1 MKNNKKLIALAAMAI
16 TLGIFTLSG
25 CGASGSE
32 ADTTTAAV
40 SSDTSAETAETASEA
55 EVLETTISET
65 STAPE
70 TTETSEETTAEPL
83 TLAWEEKPI
92 ISSLPFTIEYS
103 DPSKEEC
110 AEKDDPVEKLLERS
124 GLWEPIRTILSDG
137 EEIVLEGYSIKVN
150 NFIETDLDG
159 NGQTE
164 GFYYINIGDGT
175 NHLIYSDNEGNGH
188 DLLCSE
194 SKKASMALIDYGS
207 FSHIGVVTIDGNYI
221 YAADGK
227 NATEL
232 LRGSGYHAFDRLVF
246 RDSLYI
252 LSETNRGTMWI
263 WDAEKQEYSELS
275 ALEDESITAEIRSE
289 LSDAIVESS
298 NNMAMLHAKIEYLTN
313 EYDENGSSRYRVNHK
328 FTEEE
333 IAEADKN
340 GYVYE
345 AVNPEYVKNEE
356 ELYNR
361 IRRSISNEFVSDE
374 KMKELLFGEYEFPV
388 YGDYPKVTLTNYRT
402 VDGQLEMMQPWE
414 PLSGYELL
422 PENISILAY
431 NENSA
436 LAVVSACNNAGD
448 IGVITFY
455 MVRSEENG
463 WQLYNM
469 EKYFDL
475 FRYSYW
481 EDNNE

>member
-1 MKNNKKLIALAAMAI
+1 MKNPNKIIAAALSLVCLA
-16 TLGIFTLSG
+16 G
-25 CGASGSE
+25 CSAGSE
-32 ADTTTAAV
+32 PAQESETTAAV
-40 SSDTSAETAETASEA
+40 SET
-55 EVLETTISET
+55 VSET
-65 STAPE
+65 SAAPE
-70 TTETSEETTAEPL
+70 AAETSEETTAETETTEAETPPEPL
-83 TLAWEEKPI
+83 TFAWEEKPI
-92 ISSLPFTIEYS
+92 ISSLPFTIDHPEPS
-103 DPSKEEC
+103 DKEC
-110 AEKDDPVEKLLERS
+110 SEKLELVEKMLEQL
-124 GLWEPIRTILSDG
+124 GLWEPPQTEIIDG
-137 EEIVLEGYSIKVN
+137 EEIPPAALTVEVGS
-150 NFIETDLDG
+150 FIEKDFDG

-164 GFYYINIGDGT
+164 GFYYVHIGDGT

-188 DLLCSE
+188 DLLS
-194 SKKASMALIDYGS
+194 SKDKYMSLMLIDYGS

-232 LRGSGYHAFDRLVF
+232 LRGSGYYAFDRLVF

-263 WDAEKQEYSELS
+263 WDAEKQKYSELS

-313 EYDENGSSRYRVNHK
+313 EYYENGNSRYLADHIY
-328 FTEEE
+328 TEEE

-345 AVNPEYVKNEE
+345 AVAPEYAKNEE
-356 ELYNR
+356 ELYDR
-361 IRRSISNEFVSDE
+361 IRRSISEEFVSDE
-374 KMKELLFGEYEFPV
+374 KMKELLFGEFEFPV
-388 YGDYPKVTLTNYRT
+388 YGDHPKVTLTNYRT

-422 PENISILAY
+422 PENMSILAY
-431 NENSA
+431 NEDSA
-436 LAVVSACNNAGD
+436 LAAVSACNNSGD
-448 IGVITFY
+448 IGVIAFY